1 MKHAMSDI
9 KEDSFLKALARG
21 DETAFNELFV
31 LYYPKVKSFALRLI
45 GDDFIAE
52 DVAQDIFM
60 KLWIRR
66 DELESINDLKSYLFI
81 AARNSSIKSV
91 RQLMRKT
98 NIDDIA
104 RQLHGPETDTVE
116 LNELLDHVR
125 RVIDE
130 MPSQQRRV
138 FKMSREDGI
147 ANRKIAEQLGISR
160 GTVTDKNGDPL
171 IGASVKVKGQNIAT
185 VTDIDG
191 KYSLTVARGSV
202 LVCTYV
208 GFVTT
213 EQMANGNRS
222 VDFVL
227 DEQNR
232 SLNELVVIGYGSQKK
247 QSLTGAISAISSDDI
262 VTTKNE
268 NVQNMLTGKIPG
280 VRVVQNTAEP
290 GEFNNSFDIRGMG
303 SPLIIIDGIPRE
315 NMTRIDPQDIERISV
330 LKDASAAIYG
340 VRAANGV
347 VLITTKRGREGH
359 LSLEYNGNYGLQFPS
374 GSPESA
380 LAADAMTILNEKK
393 MHNVNGGSLRF
404 TDEEIASYR
413 NGTNP
418 STDWYHEIM
427 KSGVPQTQHNISLSG
442 GNEKINFY
450 TSLGYDNQQSFIR
463 SGDVYYE
470 KFNMRSNIT
479 AKPFDNLTVETSM
492 SGIMEDNHKSNYDT
506 HWIIRCM
513 QRSPSYFL
521 IYANNNP
528 DYLFDTR
535 VDDNPYAQSHSKYV
549 GTRRYK
555 TTWIQ
560 TSASVKYDIP
570 GIERLSLKALI
581 NYDYQINNNKT
592 YWNQF
597 YTYSYDANTDTYNVT
612 SHNGPNRV
620 RRQAYFR
627 KSWIYQLSADYRH
640 TFAKAHNV
648 GALFLIEG
656 RDRQGD
662 NFYAQRNL
670 SMAMPHLF
678 AGDAKDQQ
686 GNMNSGQNDVYHLTN
701 LSYIGRLNYDY
712 LSRYLFEFSF
722 RYDGSSMFASGNR
735 WGLFPA
741 VSGGWRISEEK
752 FWKDSRVNFI
762 DNLKFRVS
770 YGKLGDDTAAA
781 YQYISG
787 YNYPAGG
794 SSNNLPGGYIFNGS
808 FVNASSNKG
817 IPNTAITW
825 YTARVYGEM
834 PMEDF
839 RYGPQYL
846 YNHFWV
852 LRVPSGLTGEALCR
866 EISGAMTEST
876 NADQINAFGDQ
887 YKLIRELNYFIATID
902 KYAGNFT
909 ENEVKTWKGEMY
921 CLRAFAYYQMV
932 KRYGGVPIVE
942 DVIDPV
948 GKDVSV
954 VNQPRNSEEE
964 CWKHISADF
973 DQAISLLP
981 VSSPERGRVNKN
993 VAYGLKARAMIYAG
1007 SIAKYNDVN
1016 FRDAKTGDR
1025 VCGMDPSL
1033 AHDFFRQAYEAAKAV
1048 SGYKLYKDEW
1058 KADDKKAQ
1066 YTNYCHIFNNVT
1078 NSEVMLAREFS
1089 YPDDVHG
1096 YNAYNVPHQLRG
1108 GNGYSSET
1116 NPTLD
1121 FVEMFDGLQKD
1132 AYGHIDVYNADN
1144 TYKLYDDPMDLF
1156 KDAEPRLRANV
1167 VFPNDVMS
1175 GQNIEIWR
1183 GIYTAQDASTGK
1195 INRLISDGETRT
1207 YQSIPEVDAKIVYSS
1222 NDSQTPYTLHNGNTM
1237 NPAGRSGYFTG
1248 SGDCALSGF
1257 SVRKYISETLTD
1269 DNTLENHDDDTWI
1282 ELRYAEV
1289 LITEA
1294 EAAAELASY
1303 GDNSKLNEAYECI
1316 NQIRERAGANLLSD
1330 DEKNGVDNFIQV
1342 VRKERRKE
1350 LAFEN
1355 KIWWD
1360 LKRWRVI
1367 DKEQNNRRWRV
1378 LMPFYADHAGKW
1390 FFDARYDEGNR
1401 IYTFDTRWY
1410 YQEIPSNAI
1419 SSSNNLIIQNP
1430 GY

>member
-1 MKHAMSDI
+1 MSVDFSQGVLNLEKKVRMKSKRERVTTLM
-9 KEDSFLKALARG
+9 
-21 DETAFNELFV
+21 
-31 LYYPKVKSFALRLI
+31 
-45 GDDFIAE
+45 
-52 DVAQDIFM
+52 
-60 KLWIRR
+60 
-66 DELESINDLKSYLFI
+66 DELSAKENMEYEI
-81 AARNSSIKSV
+81 AGRHIIVTSRTKTVKEASSAQQDNV
-91 RQLMRKT
+91 
-98 NIDDIA
+98 
-104 RQLHGPETDTVE
+104 TV
-116 LNELLDHVR
+116 
-125 RVIDE
+125 
-130 MPSQQRRV
+130 
-138 FKMSREDGI
+138 
-147 ANRKIAEQLGISR
+147 R

-171 IGASVKVKGQNIAT
+171 IGASVKVKGQNITT

-213 EQMANGNRS
+213 EQTAKGNRS

-290 GEFNNSFDIRGMG
+290 GEFNKSFDIRGMG

-347 VLITTKRGREGH
+347 VLITTKRGCEGH

-492 SGIMEDNHKSNYDT
+492 SCIMEDNHKSNYDT

-513 QRSPSYFL
+513 QRSPSYFP

-570 GIERLSLKALI
+570 GIEGLSLKALI

-597 YTYSYDANTDTYNVT
+597 YTYSYDANTDTYNGT

-627 KSWIYQLSADYRH
+627 KSWFYQLSADYRH

-712 LSRYLFEFSF
+712 ISRYLFEFSF

-794 SSNNLPGGYIFNGS
+794 SSN
-808 FVNASSNKG
+808 
-817 IPNTAITW
+817 
-825 YTARVYGEM
+825 
-834 PMEDF
+834 
-839 RYGPQYL
+839 
-846 YNHFWV
+846 
-852 LRVPSGLTGEALCR
+852 
-866 EISGAMTEST
+866 
-876 NADQINAFGDQ
+876 
-887 YKLIRELNYFIATID
+887 
-902 KYAGNFT
+902 
-909 ENEVKTWKGEMY
+909 
-921 CLRAFAYYQMV
+921 
-932 KRYGGVPIVE
+932 
-942 DVIDPV
+942 
-948 GKDVSV
+948 
-954 VNQPRNSEEE
+954 
-964 CWKHISADF
+964 
-973 DQAISLLP
+973 
-981 VSSPERGRVNKN
+981 
-993 VAYGLKARAMIYAG
+993 
-1007 SIAKYNDVN
+1007 
-1016 FRDAKTGDR
+1016 
-1025 VCGMDPSL
+1025 
-1033 AHDFFRQAYEAAKAV
+1033 
-1048 SGYKLYKDEW
+1048 
-1058 KADDKKAQ
+1058 
-1066 YTNYCHIFNNVT
+1066 
-1078 NSEVMLAREFS
+1078 
-1089 YPDDVHG
+1089 
-1096 YNAYNVPHQLRG
+1096 
-1108 GNGYSSET
+1108 
-1116 NPTLD
+1116 
-1121 FVEMFDGLQKD
+1121 
-1132 AYGHIDVYNADN
+1132 
-1144 TYKLYDDPMDLF
+1144 
-1156 KDAEPRLRANV
+1156 
-1167 VFPNDVMS
+1167 
-1175 GQNIEIWR
+1175 
-1183 GIYTAQDASTGK
+1183 
-1195 INRLISDGETRT
+1195 
-1207 YQSIPEVDAKIVYSS
+1207 
-1222 NDSQTPYTLHNGNTM
+1222 TLHNGNTM

-1248 SGDCALSGF
+1248 SSDCALSGF

-1269 DNTLENHDDDTWI
+1269 DNTLENHDDDPWI

>member
-1 MKHAMSDI
+1 MSVDFNQGVLNLEKKVRMKSKRERVTTLM
-9 KEDSFLKALARG
+9 
-21 DETAFNELFV
+21 
-31 LYYPKVKSFALRLI
+31 
-45 GDDFIAE
+45 
-52 DVAQDIFM
+52 
-60 KLWIRR
+60 
-66 DELESINDLKSYLFI
+66 DELSAKENVEYEISGRHIIVTSRAKTVKEVG
-81 AARNSSIKSV
+81 AA
-91 RQLMRKT
+91 
-98 NIDDIA
+98 
-104 RQLHGPETDTVE
+104 
-116 LNELLDHVR
+116 
-125 RVIDE
+125 
-130 MPSQQRRV
+130 QQDKV
-138 FKMSREDGI
+138 TI
-147 ANRKIAEQLGISR
+147 R

-213 EQMANGNRS
+213 EQTANGNRS

-290 GEFNNSFDIRGMG
+290 GEFNKSFDIRGMG

-513 QRSPSYFL
+513 QRSPSYFP

-570 GIERLSLKALI
+570 GIEGLSLKALI

-597 YTYSYDANTDTYNVT
+597 YTYSYDANTDTYNGT

-670 SMAMPHLF
+670 SM
-678 AGDAKDQQ
+678 
-686 GNMNSGQNDVYHLTN
+686 
-701 LSYIGRLNYDY
+701 
-712 LSRYLFEFSF
+712 
-722 RYDGSSMFASGNR
+722 
-735 WGLFPA
+735 
-741 VSGGWRISEEK
+741 
-752 FWKDSRVNFI
+752 
-762 DNLKFRVS
+762 
-770 YGKLGDDTAAA
+770 
-781 YQYISG
+781 
-787 YNYPAGG
+787 
-794 SSNNLPGGYIFNGS
+794 
-808 FVNASSNKG
+808 
-817 IPNTAITW
+817 
-825 YTARVYGEM
+825 
-834 PMEDF
+834 
-839 RYGPQYL
+839 
-846 YNHFWV
+846 
-852 LRVPSGLTGEALCR
+852 
-866 EISGAMTEST
+866 AMTEST

-981 VSSPERGRVNKN
+981 VSSPEQGRVNKN

-1033 AHDFFRQAYEAAKAV
+1033 ARDFFLQAYEAAKAV

-1132 AYGHIDVYNADN
+1132 ANGHIDVYNADN

-1269 DNTLENHDDDTWI
+1269 DNTLENHDDDPWI

-1390 FFDARYDEGNR
+1390 FFDARYDEGNP

>member
-1 MKHAMSDI
+1 MDTKHHKNYDLPFDVGKTFLLLILFLMSSSAFAGSQTVVLPENPCSIGIIVSAIKDQTGMSVDFSQGVLNLEKKVRMKS
-9 KEDSFLKALARG
+9 
-21 DETAFNELFV
+21 
-31 LYYPKVKSFALRLI
+31 
-45 GDDFIAE
+45 
-52 DVAQDIFM
+52 
-60 KLWIRR
+60 KLERVTTLM
-66 DELESINDLKSYLFI
+66 DELSAKENVEYEISGRHIIVTSRAKTVKEVG
-81 AARNSSIKSV
+81 AA
-91 RQLMRKT
+91 
-98 NIDDIA
+98 
-104 RQLHGPETDTVE
+104 
-116 LNELLDHVR
+116 
-125 RVIDE
+125 
-130 MPSQQRRV
+130 QQDKV
-138 FKMSREDGI
+138 TI
-147 ANRKIAEQLGISR
+147 R

-213 EQMANGNRS
+213 EQTANGNRS

-232 SLNELVVIGYGSQKK
+232 SLNELIVIGYGSQKK
-247 QSLTGAISAISSDDI
+247 QSLTGAISAIS
-262 VTTKNE
+262 
-268 NVQNMLTGKIPG
+268 
-280 VRVVQNTAEP
+280 
-290 GEFNNSFDIRGMG
+290 
-303 SPLIIIDGIPRE
+303 
-315 NMTRIDPQDIERISV
+315 
-330 LKDASAAIYG
+330 
-340 VRAANGV
+340 
-347 VLITTKRGREGH
+347 
-359 LSLEYNGNYGLQFPS
+359 
-374 GSPESA
+374 
-380 LAADAMTILNEKK
+380 
-393 MHNVNGGSLRF
+393 
-404 TDEEIASYR
+404 
-413 NGTNP
+413 
-418 STDWYHEIM
+418 
-427 KSGVPQTQHNISLSG
+427 
-442 GNEKINFY
+442 
-450 TSLGYDNQQSFIR
+450 
-463 SGDVYYE
+463 
-470 KFNMRSNIT
+470 
-479 AKPFDNLTVETSM
+479 
-492 SGIMEDNHKSNYDT
+492 
-506 HWIIRCM
+506 
-513 QRSPSYFL
+513 
-521 IYANNNP
+521 
-528 DYLFDTR
+528 
-535 VDDNPYAQSHSKYV
+535 
-549 GTRRYK
+549 
-555 TTWIQ
+555 
-560 TSASVKYDIP
+560 
-570 GIERLSLKALI
+570 
-581 NYDYQINNNKT
+581 
-592 YWNQF
+592 
-597 YTYSYDANTDTYNVT
+597 
-612 SHNGPNRV
+612 
-620 RRQAYFR
+620 
-627 KSWIYQLSADYRH
+627 
-640 TFAKAHNV
+640 
-648 GALFLIEG
+648 
-656 RDRQGD
+656 
-662 NFYAQRNL
+662 
-670 SMAMPHLF
+670 
-678 AGDAKDQQ
+678 
-686 GNMNSGQNDVYHLTN
+686 
-701 LSYIGRLNYDY
+701 
-712 LSRYLFEFSF
+712 
-722 RYDGSSMFASGNR
+722 
-735 WGLFPA
+735 
-741 VSGGWRISEEK
+741 
-752 FWKDSRVNFI
+752 
-762 DNLKFRVS
+762 
-770 YGKLGDDTAAA
+770 
-781 YQYISG
+781 
-787 YNYPAGG
+787 
-794 SSNNLPGGYIFNGS
+794 
-808 FVNASSNKG
+808 
-817 IPNTAITW
+817 
-825 YTARVYGEM
+825 
-834 PMEDF
+834 
-839 RYGPQYL
+839 
-846 YNHFWV
+846 
-852 LRVPSGLTGEALCR
+852 
-866 EISGAMTEST
+866 
-876 NADQINAFGDQ
+876 
-887 YKLIRELNYFIATID
+887 
-902 KYAGNFT
+902 
-909 ENEVKTWKGEMY
+909 
-921 CLRAFAYYQMV
+921 
-932 KRYGGVPIVE
+932 
-942 DVIDPV
+942 
-948 GKDVSV
+948 
-954 VNQPRNSEEE
+954 
-964 CWKHISADF
+964 ADF

-981 VSSPERGRVNKN
+981 VSFPERGRVNKN

-1033 AHDFFRQAYEAAKAV
+1033 ARDFFLQAYEAAKAV

-1132 AYGHIDVYNADN
+1132 ADGHIDVYNADN

-1195 INRLISDGETRT
+1195 INRLISVGETRT

-1222 NDSQTPYTLHNGNTM
+1222 NDSQTPYTLHNGHTM

-1269 DNTLENHDDDTWI
+1269 DNTLENHDDDPWI

-1289 LITEA
+1289 LVTEA

-1342 VRKERRKE
+1342 VRKERRRE

>member
-1 MKHAMSDI
+1 MSVDFSQGVLNLEKKVRMKSKRERVTTLM
-9 KEDSFLKALARG
+9 
-21 DETAFNELFV
+21 
-31 LYYPKVKSFALRLI
+31 
-45 GDDFIAE
+45 
-52 DVAQDIFM
+52 
-60 KLWIRR
+60 
-66 DELESINDLKSYLFI
+66 DELSAKENVEYEI
-81 AARNSSIKSV
+81 AGRHIIVISRA
-91 RQLMRKT
+91 KT
-98 NIDDIA
+98 VKEAGAAQQDNV
-104 RQLHGPETDTVE
+104 TV
-116 LNELLDHVR
+116 
-125 RVIDE
+125 
-130 MPSQQRRV
+130 
-138 FKMSREDGI
+138 
-147 ANRKIAEQLGISR
+147 R

-171 IGASVKVKGQNIAT
+171 IGASVKVKGQNITT

-213 EQMANGNRS
+213 EQTANGNRS

-247 QSLTGAISAISSDDI
+247 QSLTGAISAIS
-262 VTTKNE
+262 
-268 NVQNMLTGKIPG
+268 
-280 VRVVQNTAEP
+280 
-290 GEFNNSFDIRGMG
+290 
-303 SPLIIIDGIPRE
+303 
-315 NMTRIDPQDIERISV
+315 
-330 LKDASAAIYG
+330 
-340 VRAANGV
+340 
-347 VLITTKRGREGH
+347 
-359 LSLEYNGNYGLQFPS
+359 
-374 GSPESA
+374 
-380 LAADAMTILNEKK
+380 
-393 MHNVNGGSLRF
+393 
-404 TDEEIASYR
+404 
-413 NGTNP
+413 
-418 STDWYHEIM
+418 
-427 KSGVPQTQHNISLSG
+427 
-442 GNEKINFY
+442 
-450 TSLGYDNQQSFIR
+450 
-463 SGDVYYE
+463 
-470 KFNMRSNIT
+470 
-479 AKPFDNLTVETSM
+479 
-492 SGIMEDNHKSNYDT
+492 
-506 HWIIRCM
+506 
-513 QRSPSYFL
+513 
-521 IYANNNP
+521 
-528 DYLFDTR
+528 
-535 VDDNPYAQSHSKYV
+535 
-549 GTRRYK
+549 
-555 TTWIQ
+555 
-560 TSASVKYDIP
+560 
-570 GIERLSLKALI
+570 
-581 NYDYQINNNKT
+581 
-592 YWNQF
+592 
-597 YTYSYDANTDTYNVT
+597 
-612 SHNGPNRV
+612 
-620 RRQAYFR
+620 
-627 KSWIYQLSADYRH
+627 
-640 TFAKAHNV
+640 
-648 GALFLIEG
+648 
-656 RDRQGD
+656 
-662 NFYAQRNL
+662 
-670 SMAMPHLF
+670 
-678 AGDAKDQQ
+678 
-686 GNMNSGQNDVYHLTN
+686 
-701 LSYIGRLNYDY
+701 
-712 LSRYLFEFSF
+712 
-722 RYDGSSMFASGNR
+722 
-735 WGLFPA
+735 
-741 VSGGWRISEEK
+741 
-752 FWKDSRVNFI
+752 
-762 DNLKFRVS
+762 
-770 YGKLGDDTAAA
+770 
-781 YQYISG
+781 
-787 YNYPAGG
+787 
-794 SSNNLPGGYIFNGS
+794 
-808 FVNASSNKG
+808 
-817 IPNTAITW
+817 
-825 YTARVYGEM
+825 
-834 PMEDF
+834 
-839 RYGPQYL
+839 
-846 YNHFWV
+846 
-852 LRVPSGLTGEALCR
+852 
-866 EISGAMTEST
+866 
-876 NADQINAFGDQ
+876 
-887 YKLIRELNYFIATID
+887 
-902 KYAGNFT
+902 
-909 ENEVKTWKGEMY
+909 
-921 CLRAFAYYQMV
+921 
-932 KRYGGVPIVE
+932 
-942 DVIDPV
+942 
-948 GKDVSV
+948 
-954 VNQPRNSEEE
+954 
-964 CWKHISADF
+964 ADF

-981 VSSPERGRVNKN
+981 VSSPEQGRVNKN

-1033 AHDFFRQAYEAAKAV
+1033 AHDFLRQAYEAAKAV

-1058 KADDKKAQ
+1058 KVDDKKAQ

-1269 DNTLENHDDDTWI
+1269 DNTLENHDDDPWI

>member
-1 MKHAMSDI
+1 MSVDFSQGVLNLEKKVRMKSKRERVTTLM
-9 KEDSFLKALARG
+9 
-21 DETAFNELFV
+21 
-31 LYYPKVKSFALRLI
+31 
-45 GDDFIAE
+45 
-52 DVAQDIFM
+52 
-60 KLWIRR
+60 
-66 DELESINDLKSYLFI
+66 DELSAKENVEYEI
-81 AARNSSIKSV
+81 AGRHIIVTSRA
-91 RQLMRKT
+91 KT
-98 NIDDIA
+98 VKEAGSAQQDNV
-104 RQLHGPETDTVE
+104 T
-116 LNELLDHVR
+116 VR
-125 RVIDE
+125 R
-130 MPSQQRRV
+130 
-138 FKMSREDGI
+138 
-147 ANRKIAEQLGISR
+147 
-160 GTVTDKNGDPL
+160 TVTDKNGDPL

-213 EQMANGNRS
+213 EQTANGNRS

-268 NVQNMLTGKIPG
+268 NVQNMLTGKIPE

-340 VRAANGV
+340 IRAANGV

-513 QRSPSYFL
+513 QRSPSYFP

-597 YTYSYDANTDTYNVT
+597 YTYSYDANTDTYNGT

-656 RDRQGD
+656 RDRHGD

-670 SMAMPHLF
+670 SM
-678 AGDAKDQQ
+678 
-686 GNMNSGQNDVYHLTN
+686 
-701 LSYIGRLNYDY
+701 
-712 LSRYLFEFSF
+712 
-722 RYDGSSMFASGNR
+722 
-735 WGLFPA
+735 
-741 VSGGWRISEEK
+741 
-752 FWKDSRVNFI
+752 
-762 DNLKFRVS
+762 
-770 YGKLGDDTAAA
+770 
-781 YQYISG
+781 
-787 YNYPAGG
+787 
-794 SSNNLPGGYIFNGS
+794 
-808 FVNASSNKG
+808 
-817 IPNTAITW
+817 
-825 YTARVYGEM
+825 
-834 PMEDF
+834 
-839 RYGPQYL
+839 
-846 YNHFWV
+846 
-852 LRVPSGLTGEALCR
+852 
-866 EISGAMTEST
+866 AMTEST

-921 CLRAFAYYQMV
+921 CIRAFAYYQMV
-932 KRYGGVPIVE
+932 KRYGDVPIVE

-1033 AHDFFRQAYEAAKAV
+1033 ARDFFLQAYEAAKAV

-1132 AYGHIDVYNADN
+1132 ANGHIDVYNADN

-1269 DNTLENHDDDTWI
+1269 DNTLENHDDDPWI

-1419 SSSNNLIIQNP
+1419 SSSNNLIIQNQ

>member
-1 MKHAMSDI
+1 MSVDFSQGVLNLEKKVRMKSKRERVTTLM
-9 KEDSFLKALARG
+9 
-21 DETAFNELFV
+21 
-31 LYYPKVKSFALRLI
+31 
-45 GDDFIAE
+45 
-52 DVAQDIFM
+52 
-60 KLWIRR
+60 
-66 DELESINDLKSYLFI
+66 DELSAKENVEYEI
-81 AARNSSIKSV
+81 AGRHIIVTSRA
-91 RQLMRKT
+91 KT
-98 NIDDIA
+98 VKEAGSAQQDNV
-104 RQLHGPETDTVE
+104 TV
-116 LNELLDHVR
+116 
-125 RVIDE
+125 
-130 MPSQQRRV
+130 
-138 FKMSREDGI
+138 
-147 ANRKIAEQLGISR
+147 R

-171 IGASVKVKGQNIAT
+171 IGASVKVKDQNIAT

-213 EQMANGNRS
+213 EQTANGNRS

-247 QSLTGAISAISSDDI
+247 QSLTGAISAISSD
-262 VTTKNE
+262 
-268 NVQNMLTGKIPG
+268 
-280 VRVVQNTAEP
+280 
-290 GEFNNSFDIRGMG
+290 
-303 SPLIIIDGIPRE
+303 
-315 NMTRIDPQDIERISV
+315 
-330 LKDASAAIYG
+330 
-340 VRAANGV
+340 
-347 VLITTKRGREGH
+347 
-359 LSLEYNGNYGLQFPS
+359 
-374 GSPESA
+374 
-380 LAADAMTILNEKK
+380 
-393 MHNVNGGSLRF
+393 
-404 TDEEIASYR
+404 
-413 NGTNP
+413 
-418 STDWYHEIM
+418 
-427 KSGVPQTQHNISLSG
+427 
-442 GNEKINFY
+442 
-450 TSLGYDNQQSFIR
+450 
-463 SGDVYYE
+463 
-470 KFNMRSNIT
+470 
-479 AKPFDNLTVETSM
+479 
-492 SGIMEDNHKSNYDT
+492 
-506 HWIIRCM
+506 
-513 QRSPSYFL
+513 
-521 IYANNNP
+521 
-528 DYLFDTR
+528 
-535 VDDNPYAQSHSKYV
+535 
-549 GTRRYK
+549 
-555 TTWIQ
+555 
-560 TSASVKYDIP
+560 
-570 GIERLSLKALI
+570 
-581 NYDYQINNNKT
+581 
-592 YWNQF
+592 
-597 YTYSYDANTDTYNVT
+597 
-612 SHNGPNRV
+612 
-620 RRQAYFR
+620 
-627 KSWIYQLSADYRH
+627 
-640 TFAKAHNV
+640 
-648 GALFLIEG
+648 
-656 RDRQGD
+656 
-662 NFYAQRNL
+662 
-670 SMAMPHLF
+670 
-678 AGDAKDQQ
+678 
-686 GNMNSGQNDVYHLTN
+686 
-701 LSYIGRLNYDY
+701 
-712 LSRYLFEFSF
+712 
-722 RYDGSSMFASGNR
+722 
-735 WGLFPA
+735 
-741 VSGGWRISEEK
+741 
-752 FWKDSRVNFI
+752 
-762 DNLKFRVS
+762 
-770 YGKLGDDTAAA
+770 
-781 YQYISG
+781 
-787 YNYPAGG
+787 
-794 SSNNLPGGYIFNGS
+794 
-808 FVNASSNKG
+808 
-817 IPNTAITW
+817 
-825 YTARVYGEM
+825 
-834 PMEDF
+834 
-839 RYGPQYL
+839 
-846 YNHFWV
+846 
-852 LRVPSGLTGEALCR
+852 
-866 EISGAMTEST
+866 
-876 NADQINAFGDQ
+876 
-887 YKLIRELNYFIATID
+887 
-902 KYAGNFT
+902 
-909 ENEVKTWKGEMY
+909 
-921 CLRAFAYYQMV
+921 
-932 KRYGGVPIVE
+932 
-942 DVIDPV
+942 
-948 GKDVSV
+948 
-954 VNQPRNSEEE
+954 
-964 CWKHISADF
+964 F

-981 VSSPERGRVNKN
+981 VSSPEQGRVNKN

-1033 AHDFFRQAYEAAKAV
+1033 ARDFFLQAYEAAKAV

-1195 INRLISDGETRT
+1195 INRLISYGETRT

-1269 DNTLENHDDDTWI
+1269 DNTLENHDDDPWI

>member
-1 MKHAMSDI
+1 MSVDFSQGVLNLEKKVRMKSKRERVTTLM
-9 KEDSFLKALARG
+9 
-21 DETAFNELFV
+21 
-31 LYYPKVKSFALRLI
+31 
-45 GDDFIAE
+45 
-52 DVAQDIFM
+52 
-60 KLWIRR
+60 
-66 DELESINDLKSYLFI
+66 DELSAKENVEYEI
-81 AARNSSIKSV
+81 AGRHIIVTSRA
-91 RQLMRKT
+91 KT
-98 NIDDIA
+98 VKEVGA
-104 RQLHGPETDTVE
+104 A
-116 LNELLDHVR
+116 
-125 RVIDE
+125 
-130 MPSQQRRV
+130 QQDKVTIR
-138 FKMSREDGI
+138 GI
-147 ANRKIAEQLGISR
+147 
-160 GTVTDKNGDPL
+160 VTDKNGDPL

-213 EQMANGNRS
+213 EQTANGNRS

-247 QSLTGAISAISSDDI
+247 QSLTGAISAISS
-262 VTTKNE
+262 
-268 NVQNMLTGKIPG
+268 
-280 VRVVQNTAEP
+280 
-290 GEFNNSFDIRGMG
+290 
-303 SPLIIIDGIPRE
+303 
-315 NMTRIDPQDIERISV
+315 
-330 LKDASAAIYG
+330 
-340 VRAANGV
+340 
-347 VLITTKRGREGH
+347 
-359 LSLEYNGNYGLQFPS
+359 
-374 GSPESA
+374 
-380 LAADAMTILNEKK
+380 
-393 MHNVNGGSLRF
+393 
-404 TDEEIASYR
+404 
-413 NGTNP
+413 
-418 STDWYHEIM
+418 
-427 KSGVPQTQHNISLSG
+427 
-442 GNEKINFY
+442 
-450 TSLGYDNQQSFIR
+450 
-463 SGDVYYE
+463 
-470 KFNMRSNIT
+470 
-479 AKPFDNLTVETSM
+479 
-492 SGIMEDNHKSNYDT
+492 
-506 HWIIRCM
+506 
-513 QRSPSYFL
+513 
-521 IYANNNP
+521 
-528 DYLFDTR
+528 
-535 VDDNPYAQSHSKYV
+535 
-549 GTRRYK
+549 
-555 TTWIQ
+555 
-560 TSASVKYDIP
+560 
-570 GIERLSLKALI
+570 
-581 NYDYQINNNKT
+581 
-592 YWNQF
+592 
-597 YTYSYDANTDTYNVT
+597 
-612 SHNGPNRV
+612 
-620 RRQAYFR
+620 
-627 KSWIYQLSADYRH
+627 
-640 TFAKAHNV
+640 
-648 GALFLIEG
+648 
-656 RDRQGD
+656 
-662 NFYAQRNL
+662 
-670 SMAMPHLF
+670 
-678 AGDAKDQQ
+678 
-686 GNMNSGQNDVYHLTN
+686 
-701 LSYIGRLNYDY
+701 
-712 LSRYLFEFSF
+712 
-722 RYDGSSMFASGNR
+722 
-735 WGLFPA
+735 
-741 VSGGWRISEEK
+741 
-752 FWKDSRVNFI
+752 
-762 DNLKFRVS
+762 
-770 YGKLGDDTAAA
+770 
-781 YQYISG
+781 
-787 YNYPAGG
+787 
-794 SSNNLPGGYIFNGS
+794 
-808 FVNASSNKG
+808 
-817 IPNTAITW
+817 
-825 YTARVYGEM
+825 
-834 PMEDF
+834 
-839 RYGPQYL
+839 
-846 YNHFWV
+846 
-852 LRVPSGLTGEALCR
+852 
-866 EISGAMTEST
+866 
-876 NADQINAFGDQ
+876 
-887 YKLIRELNYFIATID
+887 
-902 KYAGNFT
+902 
-909 ENEVKTWKGEMY
+909 
-921 CLRAFAYYQMV
+921 
-932 KRYGGVPIVE
+932 
-942 DVIDPV
+942 
-948 GKDVSV
+948 
-954 VNQPRNSEEE
+954 
-964 CWKHISADF
+964 DF

-1016 FRDAKTGDR
+1016 FRDAKTGAR

-1033 AHDFFRQAYEAAKAV
+1033 ARDFFLHAYEAAKAV

-1132 AYGHIDVYNADN
+1132 ANGHIDVYNADN

-1222 NDSQTPYTLHNGNTM
+1222 NDSQTPYTMHNGNTM

-1269 DNTLENHDDDTWI
+1269 DNTLENHDDDPWI

-1330 DEKNGVDNFIQV
+1330 DEKNGVDNFIHV

>member
-1 MKHAMSDI
+1 MDTKHHKNYDLPFDVGKTFLLLILFLMSSSAFAGSQTVVLPENPCSIGIIVSAIKDQTGMSVDFSQGVLNLEKKVRMKS
-9 KEDSFLKALARG
+9 
-21 DETAFNELFV
+21 
-31 LYYPKVKSFALRLI
+31 
-45 GDDFIAE
+45 
-52 DVAQDIFM
+52 
-60 KLWIRR
+60 KLERVTTLM
-66 DELESINDLKSYLFI
+66 DELSAKENVEYEISGRHIIVTSRAKTVKEVG
-81 AARNSSIKSV
+81 AA
-91 RQLMRKT
+91 
-98 NIDDIA
+98 
-104 RQLHGPETDTVE
+104 
-116 LNELLDHVR
+116 
-125 RVIDE
+125 
-130 MPSQQRRV
+130 QQDKV
-138 FKMSREDGI
+138 TI
-147 ANRKIAEQLGISR
+147 R

-213 EQMANGNRS
+213 EQTANGNRS

-232 SLNELVVIGYGSQKK
+232 SLNELIVIGYGSQKK
-247 QSLTGAISAISSDDI
+247 HSLTGAISAISS
-262 VTTKNE
+262 
-268 NVQNMLTGKIPG
+268 
-280 VRVVQNTAEP
+280 
-290 GEFNNSFDIRGMG
+290 
-303 SPLIIIDGIPRE
+303 
-315 NMTRIDPQDIERISV
+315 
-330 LKDASAAIYG
+330 
-340 VRAANGV
+340 
-347 VLITTKRGREGH
+347 
-359 LSLEYNGNYGLQFPS
+359 
-374 GSPESA
+374 
-380 LAADAMTILNEKK
+380 
-393 MHNVNGGSLRF
+393 
-404 TDEEIASYR
+404 
-413 NGTNP
+413 
-418 STDWYHEIM
+418 
-427 KSGVPQTQHNISLSG
+427 
-442 GNEKINFY
+442 
-450 TSLGYDNQQSFIR
+450 
-463 SGDVYYE
+463 
-470 KFNMRSNIT
+470 
-479 AKPFDNLTVETSM
+479 
-492 SGIMEDNHKSNYDT
+492 
-506 HWIIRCM
+506 
-513 QRSPSYFL
+513 
-521 IYANNNP
+521 
-528 DYLFDTR
+528 
-535 VDDNPYAQSHSKYV
+535 
-549 GTRRYK
+549 
-555 TTWIQ
+555 
-560 TSASVKYDIP
+560 
-570 GIERLSLKALI
+570 
-581 NYDYQINNNKT
+581 
-592 YWNQF
+592 
-597 YTYSYDANTDTYNVT
+597 
-612 SHNGPNRV
+612 
-620 RRQAYFR
+620 
-627 KSWIYQLSADYRH
+627 
-640 TFAKAHNV
+640 
-648 GALFLIEG
+648 
-656 RDRQGD
+656 
-662 NFYAQRNL
+662 
-670 SMAMPHLF
+670 
-678 AGDAKDQQ
+678 
-686 GNMNSGQNDVYHLTN
+686 
-701 LSYIGRLNYDY
+701 
-712 LSRYLFEFSF
+712 
-722 RYDGSSMFASGNR
+722 
-735 WGLFPA
+735 
-741 VSGGWRISEEK
+741 
-752 FWKDSRVNFI
+752 
-762 DNLKFRVS
+762 
-770 YGKLGDDTAAA
+770 
-781 YQYISG
+781 
-787 YNYPAGG
+787 
-794 SSNNLPGGYIFNGS
+794 
-808 FVNASSNKG
+808 
-817 IPNTAITW
+817 
-825 YTARVYGEM
+825 
-834 PMEDF
+834 
-839 RYGPQYL
+839 
-846 YNHFWV
+846 
-852 LRVPSGLTGEALCR
+852 
-866 EISGAMTEST
+866 
-876 NADQINAFGDQ
+876 
-887 YKLIRELNYFIATID
+887 
-902 KYAGNFT
+902 
-909 ENEVKTWKGEMY
+909 
-921 CLRAFAYYQMV
+921 
-932 KRYGGVPIVE
+932 
-942 DVIDPV
+942 
-948 GKDVSV
+948 
-954 VNQPRNSEEE
+954 
-964 CWKHISADF
+964 DF

-1058 KADDKKAQ
+1058 KVDDKKAQ

-1167 VFPNDVMS
+1167 MFPNYVMS

-1248 SGDCALSGF
+1248 SGDCALFGF

-1269 DNTLENHDDDTWI
+1269 DNTLENHDDDPWI

-1289 LITEA
+1289 LVTEA

-1303 GDNSKLNEAYECI
+1303 GDNSKLNETYECI
-1316 NQIRERAGANLLSD
+1316 NQIRERAGDNLLSD

-1360 LKRWRVI
+1360 VKRWRVI

>member
-1 MKHAMSDI
+1 MDTKHHKNYDLPFDVGKTFLLFILFLMSSSAFAGRQTVVLPENPCSIGIIVSAIKDQTGMSVDFNQGVLNLEKKVRMKSKRERVTTLM
-9 KEDSFLKALARG
+9 
-21 DETAFNELFV
+21 
-31 LYYPKVKSFALRLI
+31 
-45 GDDFIAE
+45 
-52 DVAQDIFM
+52 
-60 KLWIRR
+60 
-66 DELESINDLKSYLFI
+66 DELSAKENVEYEI
-81 AARNSSIKSV
+81 AGRHIIVTSRA
-91 RQLMRKT
+91 KT
-98 NIDDIA
+98 VKEAGSAQQDNV
-104 RQLHGPETDTVE
+104 TV
-116 LNELLDHVR
+116 
-125 RVIDE
+125 
-130 MPSQQRRV
+130 
-138 FKMSREDGI
+138 
-147 ANRKIAEQLGISR
+147 R

-191 KYSLTVARGSV
+191 KYSLTVVRGSV

-213 EQMANGNRS
+213 EQTANGNRS

-427 KSGVPQTQHNISLSG
+427 KSGMPQTQHNISLSG

-463 SGDVYYE
+463 SGDIYYE

-513 QRSPSYFL
+513 QRSPSYFP

-570 GIERLSLKALI
+570 GIEGLSLKALI

-597 YTYSYDANTDTYNVT
+597 YTYSYDANTDTYNGT

-678 AGDAKDQQ
+678 AGHYTVLPYGPFVPLTETDENGVYTKDE
-686 GNMNSGQNDVYHLTN
+686 
-701 LSYIGRLNYDY
+701 RLKD
-712 LSRYLFEFSF
+712 F
-722 RYDGSSMFASGNR
+722 
-735 WGLFPA
+735 
-741 VSGGWRISEEK
+741 RISGKVAHNFEVEPFLNVSIVGQPTVK
-752 FWKDSRVNFI
+752 DNKISVNVHVERGTSNPNYQQDCTDVVLFVNNSSTYVGNNNYDSRVSTFI
-762 DNLKFRVS
+762 GGDAAKNAVGHDITITSEDVTKANGAGQNYYVRVGARIN
-770 YGKLGDDTAAA
+770 YATNGVRR
-781 YQYISG
+781 
-787 YNYPAGG
+787 YNYSEPLVVA
-794 SSNNLPGGYIFNGS
+794 
-808 FVNASSNKG
+808 
-817 IPNTAITW
+817 
-825 YTARVYGEM
+825 
-834 PMEDF
+834 
-839 RYGPQYL
+839 
-846 YNHFWV
+846 
-852 LRVPSGLTGEALCR
+852 VP
-866 EISGAMTEST
+866 
-876 NADQINAFGDQ
+876 
-887 YKLIRELNYFIATID
+887 
-902 KYAGNFT
+902 
-909 ENEVKTWKGEMY
+909 
-921 CLRAFAYYQMV
+921 
-932 KRYGGVPIVE
+932 
-942 DVIDPV
+942 
-948 GKDVSV
+948 
-954 VNQPRNSEEE
+954 
-964 CWKHISADF
+964 
-973 DQAISLLP
+973 
-981 VSSPERGRVNKN
+981 
-993 VAYGLKARAMIYAG
+993 
-1007 SIAKYNDVN
+1007 
-1016 FRDAKTGDR
+1016 
-1025 VCGMDPSL
+1025 
-1033 AHDFFRQAYEAAKAV
+1033 
-1048 SGYKLYKDEW
+1048 
-1058 KADDKKAQ
+1058 
-1066 YTNYCHIFNNVT
+1066 
-1078 NSEVMLAREFS
+1078 
-1089 YPDDVHG
+1089 
-1096 YNAYNVPHQLRG
+1096 
-1108 GNGYSSET
+1108 
-1116 NPTLD
+1116 
-1121 FVEMFDGLQKD
+1121 
-1132 AYGHIDVYNADN
+1132 
-1144 TYKLYDDPMDLF
+1144 
-1156 KDAEPRLRANV
+1156 
-1167 VFPNDVMS
+1167 
-1175 GQNIEIWR
+1175 
-1183 GIYTAQDASTGK
+1183 
-1195 INRLISDGETRT
+1195 
-1207 YQSIPEVDAKIVYSS
+1207 
-1222 NDSQTPYTLHNGNTM
+1222 
-1237 NPAGRSGYFTG
+1237 
-1248 SGDCALSGF
+1248 
-1257 SVRKYISETLTD
+1257 
-1269 DNTLENHDDDTWI
+1269 
-1282 ELRYAEV
+1282 
-1289 LITEA
+1289 
-1294 EAAAELASY
+1294 
-1303 GDNSKLNEAYECI
+1303 
-1316 NQIRERAGANLLSD
+1316 
-1330 DEKNGVDNFIQV
+1330 
-1342 VRKERRKE
+1342 
-1350 LAFEN
+1350 
-1355 KIWWD
+1355 
-1360 LKRWRVI
+1360 
-1367 DKEQNNRRWRV
+1367 
-1378 LMPFYADHAGKW
+1378 
-1390 FFDARYDEGNR
+1390 
-1401 IYTFDTRWY
+1401 
-1410 YQEIPSNAI
+1410 
-1419 SSSNNLIIQNP
+1419 
-1430 GY
+1430 

>member
-1 MKHAMSDI
+1 MSVDFSQGVLNLEKKVRMKSKRERVTTLM
-9 KEDSFLKALARG
+9 
-21 DETAFNELFV
+21 
-31 LYYPKVKSFALRLI
+31 
-45 GDDFIAE
+45 
-52 DVAQDIFM
+52 
-60 KLWIRR
+60 
-66 DELESINDLKSYLFI
+66 DELSAKENVEYEI
-81 AARNSSIKSV
+81 AGRHIIVTSRA
-91 RQLMRKT
+91 KT
-98 NIDDIA
+98 VKEAGAAQQDNV
-104 RQLHGPETDTVE
+104 TV
-116 LNELLDHVR
+116 
-125 RVIDE
+125 
-130 MPSQQRRV
+130 
-138 FKMSREDGI
+138 G
-147 ANRKIAEQLGISR
+147 

-171 IGASVKVKGQNIAT
+171 IGASVKVKGQNITT

-213 EQMANGNRS
+213 EQTANGNRS

-247 QSLTGAISAISSDDI
+247 QSLAGAISAISSDDI

-268 NVQNMLTGKIPG
+268 NVQNMLTGKIPE

-492 SGIMEDNHKSNYDT
+492 SCIMEDNHKSNYDT

-513 QRSPSYFL
+513 QRSPSYFP

-535 VDDNPYAQSHSKYV
+535 VDDNPYEQSHSKYV

-570 GIERLSLKALI
+570 GIEGLSLKALI

-701 LSYIGRLNYDY
+701 FSYIGRLNYDY

-794 SSNNLPGGYIFNGS
+794 SSN
-808 FVNASSNKG
+808 
-817 IPNTAITW
+817 
-825 YTARVYGEM
+825 
-834 PMEDF
+834 
-839 RYGPQYL
+839 
-846 YNHFWV
+846 
-852 LRVPSGLTGEALCR
+852 
-866 EISGAMTEST
+866 
-876 NADQINAFGDQ
+876 
-887 YKLIRELNYFIATID
+887 
-902 KYAGNFT
+902 
-909 ENEVKTWKGEMY
+909 
-921 CLRAFAYYQMV
+921 
-932 KRYGGVPIVE
+932 
-942 DVIDPV
+942 
-948 GKDVSV
+948 
-954 VNQPRNSEEE
+954 
-964 CWKHISADF
+964 
-973 DQAISLLP
+973 
-981 VSSPERGRVNKN
+981 
-993 VAYGLKARAMIYAG
+993 
-1007 SIAKYNDVN
+1007 
-1016 FRDAKTGDR
+1016 
-1025 VCGMDPSL
+1025 
-1033 AHDFFRQAYEAAKAV
+1033 
-1048 SGYKLYKDEW
+1048 
-1058 KADDKKAQ
+1058 
-1066 YTNYCHIFNNVT
+1066 
-1078 NSEVMLAREFS
+1078 
-1089 YPDDVHG
+1089 
-1096 YNAYNVPHQLRG
+1096 
-1108 GNGYSSET
+1108 
-1116 NPTLD
+1116 
-1121 FVEMFDGLQKD
+1121 
-1132 AYGHIDVYNADN
+1132 
-1144 TYKLYDDPMDLF
+1144 
-1156 KDAEPRLRANV
+1156 
-1167 VFPNDVMS
+1167 
-1175 GQNIEIWR
+1175 
-1183 GIYTAQDASTGK
+1183 
-1195 INRLISDGETRT
+1195 
-1207 YQSIPEVDAKIVYSS
+1207 
-1222 NDSQTPYTLHNGNTM
+1222 TLHNGNTM

-1410 YQEIPSNAI
+1410 YQEITSNAI

>member
-66 DELESINDLKSYLFI
+66 DELESISDLKSYLFI

-125 RVIDE
+125 RVIDD
-130 MPSQQRRV
+130 MPSQQRCV

-171 IGASVKVKGQNIAT
+171 IGASVKVKGQNITT

-191 KYSLTVARGSV
+191 KYSLTVVRGSV

-213 EQMANGNRS
+213 EQTANGNRS

-247 QSLTGAISAISSDDI
+247 QSLTGEISAISSDDI

-347 VLITTKRGREGH
+347 LLITTKRGREGH

-470 KFNMRSNIT
+470 KFNMRANIT

-513 QRSPSYFL
+513 QRSPSYFP

-570 GIERLSLKALI
+570 GIEGLSLKALI

-597 YTYSYDANTDTYNVT
+597 YTYSYDANTDTYNGT

-670 SMAMPHLF
+670 SM
-678 AGDAKDQQ
+678 
-686 GNMNSGQNDVYHLTN
+686 
-701 LSYIGRLNYDY
+701 
-712 LSRYLFEFSF
+712 
-722 RYDGSSMFASGNR
+722 
-735 WGLFPA
+735 
-741 VSGGWRISEEK
+741 
-752 FWKDSRVNFI
+752 
-762 DNLKFRVS
+762 
-770 YGKLGDDTAAA
+770 
-781 YQYISG
+781 
-787 YNYPAGG
+787 
-794 SSNNLPGGYIFNGS
+794 
-808 FVNASSNKG
+808 
-817 IPNTAITW
+817 
-825 YTARVYGEM
+825 
-834 PMEDF
+834 
-839 RYGPQYL
+839 
-846 YNHFWV
+846 
-852 LRVPSGLTGEALCR
+852 
-866 EISGAMTEST
+866 AMTEST

-964 CWKHISADF
+964 CWKRISADF

-981 VSSPERGRVNKN
+981 VSSPAQGRVNKN

-1033 AHDFFRQAYEAAKAV
+1033 AHDFFLQAYEAAKAV

-1132 AYGHIDVYNADN
+1132 ANGHIDVYNADN

-1183 GIYTAQDASTGK
+1183 GIYTAQDASTGN

-1269 DNTLENHDDDTWI
+1269 DNTLENHDDDPWI

>member
-116 LNELLDHVR
+116 LNEPLDHVR
-125 RVIDE
+125 RVIDD

-171 IGASVKVKGQNIAT
+171 IGASVKVKGQNITT

-213 EQMANGNRS
+213 EQTANGNRS

-290 GEFNNSFDIRGMG
+290 GEFNKSFDIRGMG

-380 LAADAMTILNEKK
+380 LAADAMTIPNEKK

-513 QRSPSYFL
+513 QRSPSYFP

-570 GIERLSLKALI
+570 GIEGLSLKALI

-597 YTYSYDANTDTYNVT
+597 YTYSYDANTDTYNGT

-656 RDRQGD
+656 RDHQGD

-670 SMAMPHLF
+670 SM
-678 AGDAKDQQ
+678 
-686 GNMNSGQNDVYHLTN
+686 
-701 LSYIGRLNYDY
+701 
-712 LSRYLFEFSF
+712 
-722 RYDGSSMFASGNR
+722 
-735 WGLFPA
+735 
-741 VSGGWRISEEK
+741 
-752 FWKDSRVNFI
+752 
-762 DNLKFRVS
+762 
-770 YGKLGDDTAAA
+770 
-781 YQYISG
+781 
-787 YNYPAGG
+787 
-794 SSNNLPGGYIFNGS
+794 
-808 FVNASSNKG
+808 
-817 IPNTAITW
+817 
-825 YTARVYGEM
+825 
-834 PMEDF
+834 
-839 RYGPQYL
+839 
-846 YNHFWV
+846 
-852 LRVPSGLTGEALCR
+852 
-866 EISGAMTEST
+866 AMTEST

-909 ENEVKTWKGEMY
+909 ENEVKTLKGEMY

-981 VSSPERGRVNKN
+981 VSSPEQGRVNKN

-1195 INRLISDGETRT
+1195 INRLISYGETRT

-1269 DNTLENHDDDTWI
+1269 DNTLENHDDDPWI

-1378 LMPFYADHAGKW
+1378 LMPFYADHTGKW